1 MADTDEV
8 VLDQPTPGDA
18 LGGGSPDFGAS
29 AEAQNA
35 VHETLIE
42 VWAVI
47 GNVSVPIFQLLK
59 IGRGAVIALDRAL
72 DDPIEIRANNHLIAR
87 GNIVIVED
95 RIGVCITENVA
106 ADAARQ
112 HG

>member
-8 VLDQPTPGDA
+8 VLDESTPADA
-18 LGGGSPDFGAS
+18 SGSGSPDLGAS

-35 VHETLIE
+35 VHGTLIE

-47 GNVSVPIFQLLK
+47 GKISIPIYQLLK
-59 IGRGAVIALDRAL
+59 MGRGAVIALNRTL

-87 GNIVIVED
+87 GDVVVVED

-112 HG
+112 NG

>member
-8 VLDQPTPGDA
+8 VLDESTPADA
-18 LGGGSPDFGAS
+18 PGGGSPDLGAS
-29 AEAQNA
+29 AEARNA

-42 VWAVI
+42 VWAVL
-47 GNVSVPIFQLLK
+47 GKVSIPIVQLLK
-59 IGRGAVIALDRAL
+59 MGRGAVITLDRSP

-87 GNIVIVED
+87 GDIVIVND
-95 RIGVCITENVA
+95 RLGVCITENVA

>member
-8 VLDQPTPGDA
+8 VLDDSTPGDA

-35 VHETLIE
+35 VHGTLIE

-47 GNVSVPIFQLLK
+47 GKISIPIYQLLK
-59 IGRGAVIALDRAL
+59 MGRGAVIALDRAL
-72 DDPIEIRANNHLIAR
+72 DDSIEIRANNHLIAR
-87 GNIVIVED
+87 GDVVVVED
-95 RIGVCITENVA
+95 RIGVSITENA
-106 ADAARQ
+106 AAEVSRQ
-112 HG
+112 NR